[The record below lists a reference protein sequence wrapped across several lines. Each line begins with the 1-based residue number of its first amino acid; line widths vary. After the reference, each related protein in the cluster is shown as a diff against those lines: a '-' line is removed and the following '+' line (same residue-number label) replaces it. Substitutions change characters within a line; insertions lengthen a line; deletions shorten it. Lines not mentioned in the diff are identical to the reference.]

1 MNHFD
6 VVIVGAGLSGIGAA
20 YHLQTRCAEK
30 TFAILEGR
38 GDVGGTWDLF
48 RYPGIR
54 SDSDMYTLGYSFKP
68 WQNAKA
74 IADGPSILS
83 YVNETADENHLRKH
97 IRFNHMVKSAA
108 WSTADACWTV
118 TAATGEHGDLV
129 QFSCN
134 MLLMCSGY
142 YNYKQAHTPAFAGLE
157 EFQGKVVHPQ
167 FWPESLE
174 YAGKAVVV
182 IGSGATAMTLI
193 PAMADK
199 TASITMLQ
207 RSPTYVVSSPA
218 EDRLANIMRKYLPD
232 MFAYNL
238 TRFRKTLLQGLL
250 YRRTRKQPEKVKQWL
265 LGMVRDSLGDDY
277 DVETHF
283 TPTYNPWDQRMCLVP
298 DGDLFDVIKS
308 GKATVVTDHIDRF
321 TATGIALKSGV
332 TLEADIIVTAT
343 GLELQLLGGTTF
355 SMDGAPID
363 FASTYTYKGMMY
375 SGIPNLIQTFG
386 YVNASWTLRADLN
399 AEYAC
404 RLINHMD
411 VTGTRQ
417 CTPTLRAEDQ
427 GMRQR
432 PWIDDFTAGYMTRAM
447 HLFPK
452 QGDHE
457 PWENTQDYKRD
468 KKLIRRAALEDGV
481 LIFGTPLSSS
491 GHNGSSSGHNSAE
504 HDDAAVASV
513 G

>member
-1 MNHFD
+1 
-6 VVIVGAGLSGIGAA
+6 
-20 YHLQTRCAEK
+20 
-30 TFAILEGR
+30 
-38 GDVGGTWDLF
+38 
-48 RYPGIR
+48 
-54 SDSDMYTLGYSFKP
+54 
-68 WQNAKA
+68 
-74 IADGPSILS
+74 
-83 YVNETADENHLRKH
+83 
-97 IRFNHMVKSAA
+97 
-108 WSTADACWTV
+108 
-118 TAATGEHGDLV
+118 
-129 QFSCN
+129 
-134 MLLMCSGY
+134 
-142 YNYKQAHTPAFAGLE
+142 
-157 EFQGKVVHPQ
+157 
-167 FWPESLE
+167 
-174 YAGKAVVV
+174 
-182 IGSGATAMTLI
+182 
-193 PAMADK
+193 
-199 TASITMLQ
+199 
-207 RSPTYVVSSPA
+207 
-218 EDRLANIMRKYLPD
+218 
-232 MFAYNL
+232 
-238 TRFRKTLLQGLL
+238 
-250 YRRTRKQPEKVKQWL
+250 
-265 LGMVRDSLGDDY
+265 MVRDSLGDDY
-277 DVETHF
+277 DVDTHF

-308 GKATVVTDHIDRF
+308 GKANVVTDHIDRF

-427 GMRQR
+427 DMQQR
-432 PWIDDFTAGYMTRAM
+432 PWIDDFTAGYMTRAL

-491 GHNGSSSGHNSAE
+491 GHNNAE
-504 HDDAAVASV
+504 HNGAAVASV